1 MAASALCLA
10 CNDLQTSIKSRHCEL
25 LLEHMALAQVAALR
39 MAFSEYG
46 DLSPAERAAVLSTL
60 ATLALGNETI
70 RNHFYEQ
77 AEASIGPVRTA
88 PKVSQGAGFL
98 SFS

>member
-1 MAASALCLA
+1 
-10 CNDLQTSIKSRHCEL
+10 
-25 LLEHMALAQVAALR
+25 

-46 DLSPAERAAVLSTL
+46 DLSPGERAAVLSTL

-77 AEASIGPVRTA
+77 AEASIGPVRTG
-88 PKVSQGAGFL
+88 PKASHAALHQPAESSLCCCILLLYADEPGLGQWRL
-98 SFS
+98 C